1 MNSAELA
8 ELVACLRL
16 WTRGATLDSEKLR
29 MRSLAAIEAVEYDP
43 NRGRATVPCVE
54 SNGMPCECRDLLC
67 EVLPYVRHP
76 QLFNLL
82 PNPNLVERIESLLRR
97 DVRVTA

>member
-1 MNSAELA
+1 MSDCRNCRV
-8 ELVACLRL
+8 VARLRQ
-16 WTRGATLDSEKLR
+16 WMRGATLDSEKLR
-29 MRSLAAIEAVEYDP
+29 VESLADIEAVEYDP
-43 NRGRATVPCVE
+43 HHERPSVPCVE
-54 SNGMPCECRDLLC
+54 SHGMPCECRDLLC